1 MIKILLAVAT
11 TAAFSNPAEARTYMI
26 YGPGAKS
33 CGAML
38 AALNTYGES
47 DRHTYIVWVQG
58 YLTASGSLGEANE
71 GFDADAIF
79 AWMVNYCQSHPLD
92 QVEVA
97 AEKLLHAK

>member
-1 MIKILLAVAT
+1 
-11 TAAFSNPAEARTYMI
+11 
-26 YGPGAKS
+26 
-33 CGAML
+33 ML
-38 AALNTYGES
+38 ADLNTYGES